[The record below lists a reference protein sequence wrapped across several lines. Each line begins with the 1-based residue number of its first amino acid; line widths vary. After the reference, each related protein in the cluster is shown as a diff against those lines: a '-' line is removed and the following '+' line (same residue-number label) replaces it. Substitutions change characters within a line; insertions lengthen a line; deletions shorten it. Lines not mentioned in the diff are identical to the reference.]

1 MNIKNDFQNMNLLQ
15 KIQLG
20 SSIVPFWS
28 TVFIILY
35 TIFLSTKWKKNK
47 NKLTVIIFSS
57 MILVMI
63 IYGVLFS
70 IHKVLFFAV
79 VGISMIIPNYLLIK
93 LQMSSI

>member
-63 IYGVLFS
+63 IYGVLFP

>member
-1 MNIKNDFQNMNLLQ
+1 MNIKNEIKIMNLLQ
-15 KIQLG
+15 KIQLA

-57 MILVMI
+57 MILGMI
-63 IYGVLFS
+63 IYGVLFP
-70 IHKVLFFAV
+70 IHKVLCFV
-79 VGISMIIPNYLLIK
+79 VLGIFMIIPNYLLIK